1 MVPEDSRKNPNGERD
16 HTEPYR
22 GWDHGP
28 FKEKKFQWC
37 PQGAAGLKTSWK
49 EKERSL
55 LQTSVPP
62 PASVPLPSAPCR
74 VLFSGNQQVRSQV
87 VFSFFTLSHKE
98 SFITCGLKLAANC
111 KEMAQRLQL
120 FLCPGSWDARQ
131 WLCQRGLFPA
141 DCQRKEAKRKE
152 KREETGQG
160 WDHAL
165 YLHFALICSVS
176 SEALPT
182 WQNCSKL
189 L

>member
-1 MVPEDSRKNPNGERD
+1 MVPENSRKNPNGERD
-16 HTEPYR
+16 HTEVETM
-22 GWDHGP
+22 DL
-28 FKEKKFQWC
+28 FKKIKKFQWC

-160 WDHAL
+160 GDHAL
-165 YLHFALICSVS
+165 YLYFALICSVS
-176 SEALPT
+176 KEALPT